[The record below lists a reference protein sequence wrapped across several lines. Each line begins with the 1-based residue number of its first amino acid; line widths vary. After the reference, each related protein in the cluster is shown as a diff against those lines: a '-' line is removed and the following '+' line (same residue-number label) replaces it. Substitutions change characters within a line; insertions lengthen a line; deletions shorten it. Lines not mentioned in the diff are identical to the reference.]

1 MDIEKAVIAR
11 CLTTQGFLAFQKH
24 GIKAAHFSDEKSKQ
38 IYQYIIKIKHED
50 GQLPTAKELRNK
62 FKFIETDDTSL
73 RTNYLVAAF
82 KDNWK
87 RVRLMNLMHEVKA
100 TIKNGDDPSLA
111 VRSVNKHVTELSGQF
126 SSSQDV
132 DLSRAV
138 DDVTKLCEETRK
150 RGGISGIPFPWDEL
164 NRVSGGLND
173 EDFILLCS
181 RPKAGKTWIAMFIL
195 ACCVRAG
202 KRVLFISKDMSRRYI
217 ERRYVG
223 LRAKIPY
230 RELKTG
236 QLTTISVRKMQKLK
250 NKLRWDKGQ
259 ALLIEDDF
267 TTETGI
273 NFIDAKCEEHKP
285 DLVIIDGVYLL
296 ADDNGATEE
305 RIRLRAVS
313 KDCKRLARRRKI
325 PVLAIHQMT
334 RDKASKK
341 TGEAGAS
348 GLYGSDGFLQ
358 DADLGIEIVATKEMK
373 QEKRRKLVVFASR
386 EGEECSF
393 SINFD
398 IDSYDFGFLETD
410 DDEEVEEDLKNY

>member
-11 CLTTQGFLAFQKH
+11 CLIPQGFLAFQKH
-24 GIKAAHFSDEKSKQ
+24 GIKASHFTDEKQ
-38 IYQYIIKIKHED
+38 RQVYQYIIKIKNED
-50 GQLPTAKELRNK
+50 GQLPTAKELRHK
-62 FKFIETDDTSL
+62 FKFVQEDDSSL
-73 RTNYLVAAF
+73 RTNYLIAAF

-87 RVRLMNLMHEVKA
+87 RASLLSLMHEVNSSVRKDDTLEAIKA
-100 TIKNGDDPSLA
+100 TNRKI
-111 VRSVNKHVTELSGQF
+111 TEISGQF

-132 DLSRAV
+132 DLSTSVA
-138 DDVTKLCEETRK
+138 DVKKMCDETRA

-223 LRAKIPY
+223 LRARIPY
-230 RELKTG
+230 KELKTG
-236 QLTTISVRKMQKLK
+236 QLTTISMGKLQKLK
-250 NKLRWDKGQ
+250 NKLRWDKGK

-285 DLVIIDGVYLL
+285 DIVIIDGVYLL

-373 QEKRRKLVVFASR
+373 QERRRKIVVFASR

-393 SINFD
+393 SISFD
-398 IDSYDFGFLETD
+398 IDNYDFSVIETD
-410 DDEEVEEDLKNY
+410 DDEDVEEDLKNY